1 MARDLV
7 RVAIWDKG
15 LSVIQRDMV
24 KWEYVYSINQG
35 PWVCRARVFG
45 GLVLEP
51 DWPRV
56 KSYID
61 QGYADLLEGL
71 NTYLLPDGGVDE
83 GLAYFDATFKIT
95 LPGLRAYTRA

>member
-83 GLAYFDATFKIT
+83 GLAYFDATLKIT